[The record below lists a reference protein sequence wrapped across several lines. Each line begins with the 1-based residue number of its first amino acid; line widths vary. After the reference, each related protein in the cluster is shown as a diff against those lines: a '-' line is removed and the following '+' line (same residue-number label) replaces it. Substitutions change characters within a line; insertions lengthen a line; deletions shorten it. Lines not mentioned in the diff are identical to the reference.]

1 MRLVADN
8 FGLKIGIEGEK
19 EFKKALSEINQSFKV
34 LGSEMKLVSSQF
46 DANDKSILA
55 LSARNTVLNKEI
67 DAQRQKIETL
77 RAALQNASES
87 FGENDRRT
95 QNWQIQLNNAEAA
108 LNGMERELSANER
121 AMESLSQQETEAAD
135 ATERL
140 SQEISRQEDELAGMK
155 RAYSNAVLEYGKGSS
170 EAKELEGRIS
180 RLSRE
185 LRENRE
191 RMKDAGDVAEDFGDS
206 LEDASNRADKLGSGL
221 SVATV
226 AMGNLIS
233 SGIQAALSGIQ
244 ELGSAIWN
252 LDEATEEYR
261 VAQGKLTTAF
271 EAAGYSGDAA
281 QKSYTEFYKILG
293 DTDTA
298 TEASQLLAQLAQNE
312 QDITKWTNIAAGVYG
327 TFGDA
332 LPIEGMIESANET
345 AKVGQVTGSLADALN
360 WVGISE
366 DAFNE
371 KLAACSS
378 ESERNRLIME
388 TLSGAYDEASGAFYR
403 NNEALV
409 ASREGQAQ
417 LDETLAGLGET
428 ISNVK
433 NSLRAEF
440 LPAISEVISAFTDM
454 VNGVDG
460 ADEAFAG
467 AITGLVNTAVSMLP
481 QFVDTGMQMLTSL
494 LSGIIQSLPAV
505 MEGAAQ
511 IIVTLTQGIAAA
523 VPTLV
528 PQIVLVVTQIVQTL
542 IENLPMI
549 LDAAL
554 QLITGLAQ
562 GLLNAIPVLIA
573 ALPAI
578 ITAIVEFIVVAIPQ
592 IISSLVNAIL
602 NSIPQIIQAGVQL
615 FVSLI
620 QNLPTI
626 IVEIVKA
633 VPQII
638 AGFVNAFTSSMGQ
651 IVNIGKNIVQG
662 LWQGIQSLAG
672 WIWDKVSGWIS
683 GIWDGICSFFGI
695 NSPSREMAWVGEM
708 LGRGL
713 AGGIE
718 DSAGEAVS
726 AAEDLNN
733 GILGVMNGLAADMQ
747 SAVPSNF
754 AFDAGGTIRSASGGM
769 NSGGASF
776 GTLITIQ
783 QMIVRSEDDIR
794 RISQELYNLM
804 QVGSRAQGRI
814 ITA

>member
-1 MRLVADN
+1 MADN
-8 FGLKIGIEGEK
+8 LGLKIGIEGEK

-46 DANDKSILA
+46 DKNDKSVQA

-67 DAQRQKIETL
+67 EAQKNKVETL
-77 RAALQNASES
+77 RTALRNAADS

-108 LNGMERELSANER
+108 LNSMERELSDNER
-121 AMESLSQQETEAAD
+121 AIEALSREETDAAD

-140 SQEISRQEDELAGMK
+140 SQEIARQEDALAGMK
-155 RAYSNAVLEYGKGSS
+155 RAYSNAVLQYGKGSG

-180 RLSRE
+180 RLSGE

-191 RMKDAGDVAEDFGDS
+191 RMKDAGDVAEDLGDS
-206 LEDASNRADKLGSGL
+206 LEDASEGADKLGSGL

-226 AMGNLIS
+226 AMGNLIA
-233 SGIQAALSGIQ
+233 SGIQAALNGIK

-271 EAAGYSGDAA
+271 EAAGYSGEAA
-281 QKSYTEFYKILG
+281 QKSYNEFYKILG

-366 DAFNE
+366 DEFNE
-371 KLAACSS
+371 KLAACSD

-454 VNGVDG
+454 INGVDG

-481 QFVDTGMQMLTSL
+481 QFADTGMQILTSL
-494 LSGIIQSLPAV
+494 LSGIIQSLH
-505 MEGAAQ
+505 
-511 IIVTLTQGIAAA
+511 
-523 VPTLV
+523 
-528 PQIVLVVTQIVQTL
+528 
-542 IENLPMI
+542 
-549 LDAAL
+549 
-554 QLITGLAQ
+554 
-562 GLLNAIPVLIA
+562 
-573 ALPAI
+573 
-578 ITAIVEFIVVAIPQ
+578 
-592 IISSLVNAIL
+592 
-602 NSIPQIIQAGVQL
+602 
-615 FVSLI
+615 
-620 QNLPTI
+620 
-626 IVEIVKA
+626 
-633 VPQII
+633 
-638 AGFVNAFTSSMGQ
+638 
-651 IVNIGKNIVQG
+651 
-662 LWQGIQSLAG
+662 
-672 WIWDKVSGWIS
+672 
-683 GIWDGICSFFGI
+683 
-695 NSPSREMAWVGEM
+695 
-708 LGRGL
+708 
-713 AGGIE
+713 
-718 DSAGEAVS
+718 
-726 AAEDLNN
+726 
-733 GILGVMNGLAADMQ
+733 
-747 SAVPSNF
+747 
-754 AFDAGGTIRSASGGM
+754 
-769 NSGGASF
+769 
-776 GTLITIQ
+776 
-783 QMIVRSEDDIR
+783 
-794 RISQELYNLM
+794 
-804 QVGSRAQGRI
+804 
-814 ITA
+814 